1 MSQDDYATAAT
12 PALAFSPVSP
22 DRPVLQR
29 VFSRFFHWRRLRF
42 AFGEILMIT
51 VGIHLAFGLDRI
63 GDYYQQRELE
73 ERTLI
78 ELRNG
83 IARDRLDI
91 KANIGGYETRIEAGA
106 LVSNYLDNGRQP
118 DREFNLSLNYLE
130 GTTTF
135 IASNVPFE
143 TLKTR
148 GLDTIRDERLRA
160 EIAEYYEINR
170 ASLISIEARFNN
182 DKFAYLSPYIRK
194 YLDLD
199 GSNPASLYAQMQ
211 QDREFRREL
220 LWLNR
225 YSKDMIKKYAA
236 IDGQAATLINRIN
249 EVVATH

>member
-1 MSQDDYATAAT
+1 MSHDDVANTAAPT
-12 PALAFSPVSP
+12 ESI
-22 DRPVLQR
+22 RQR
-29 VFSRFFHWRRLRF
+29 VFHRFFHWRRLRF

-51 VGIHLAFGLDRI
+51 IGIHLAFGLDRI

-91 KANIGGYETRIEAGA
+91 KENIRGYEGRMEAAA
-106 LVSNYLDNGRQP
+106 LISNYLDNSRPP
-118 DREFNLSLNYLE
+118 DRDFNSSLADLL

-135 IASNVPFE
+135 VASNVPFE

-148 GLDTIRDERLRA
+148 GLDTIRDEKLRA
-160 EIAEYYEINR
+160 EVAEYYEVHR
-170 ASLISIEARFNN
+170 AVLIGVESRYNSEKA
-182 DKFAYLSPYIRK
+182 AYISPYIRK
-194 YLDLD
+194 YLDID
-199 GSNPASLYAQMQ
+199 GNNPASLYGQMQ

-236 IDGQAATLINRIN
+236 IEGQAGTLVDRIN
-249 EVVATH
+249 DVVATH